1 MNKEF
6 LNDLL
11 AAYSPSGYETNATD
25 VFGKYVR
32 SFGAKHE
39 FTDKV
44 GNACYSVG
52 DGDISIML
60 SGHVDEIALQVQY
73 IDDKGF
79 IHFVRDGGV
88 DPKVLLGSTVKI
100 FSSITH
106 TAIPGVIGK
115 KPIHVEWHAEDE
127 KDKAT
132 KIKDMKID
140 IGADT
145 KQEAMALVGIGDPI
159 IIQDIPMEFMNNRFV
174 GRGLDDKVGV
184 FIVGEVMK
192 EISQLGSRVPNVR
205 VFGVACVQEE
215 TTASGAVIS
224 AAHINPQYSIDYDV
238 TFATD
243 DDYVKPEE
251 WGDIKLGKGG
261 AIAHGVDNNPELTKL
276 IKDACNEGNIPY
288 QEFVAPSG
296 GTDTVHIK
304 QAASDCATQLLSIP
318 NRNMHTQVEMCDY
331 RDLKSLIDMTVRTI
345 IKINDS
351 ITKKD

>member
-6 LNDLL
+6 LNSLL
-11 AAYSPSGYETNATD
+11 AAYSPSGYEKNATD
-25 VFGKYVR
+25 EFEKYAK

-52 DGDISIML
+52 NGDISIML
-60 SGHVDEIALQVQY
+60 SGHIDEIALQIQH

-79 IHFVRDGGV
+79 IHFIKDGGV

-100 FSSITH
+100 LSSVTGKPV
-106 TAIPGVIGK
+106 PGVIGK
-115 KPIHVEWHAEDE
+115 KPIHVEWHADDE

-132 KIKDMKID
+132 KVKDMKID
-140 IGADT
+140 IGAET
-145 KQEAMALVGIGDPI
+145 QEEAKALVGIGDPI
-159 IIQDIPMEFMNNRFV
+159 IIQDIPMELGKNRFV

-184 FIVGEVMK
+184 FVVGEVMK
-192 EISQLGSRVPNVR
+192 QISEYVSNGRLKNIKVY
-205 VFGVACVQEE
+205 GVACVQEE
-215 TTASGAVIS
+215 TTASGAIIS
-224 AAHINPQYSIDYDV
+224 AAHINPAYSIDYDV

-243 DDYVKPEE
+243 DEYVTPGE

-261 AIAHGVDNNPELTKL
+261 AIAHGVNNNPTFTKM
-276 IKDACNEGNIPY
+276 IKEVCAALKIPY

-296 GTDTVHIK
+296 GTDTLYIK
-304 QAASDCATQLLSIP
+304 QASSDCATQLLSIP

-331 RDLKSLIDMTVRTI
+331 RDLKSLIDMTVATI
-345 IKINDS
+345 VKINDS
-351 ITKKD
+351 LN